1 MILAG
6 RPIADMVTS
15 LGSSG
20 DVDDAVLR
28 IDRAYDDIGRL
39 QTVTSYDTDD
49 PQTSADVVN
58 QILYVYLCPC
68 QLAGVDI
75 LWSGYRR
82 GSRGTGW
89 WSFLHRSIAA

>member
-1 MILAG
+1 
-6 RPIADMVTS
+6 MVTS

-68 QLAGVDI
+68 QLAGVDFFMVG
-75 LWSGYRR
+75 LPAGEP
-82 GSRGTGW
+82 GDGVVE
-89 WSFLHRSIAA
+89 FFA